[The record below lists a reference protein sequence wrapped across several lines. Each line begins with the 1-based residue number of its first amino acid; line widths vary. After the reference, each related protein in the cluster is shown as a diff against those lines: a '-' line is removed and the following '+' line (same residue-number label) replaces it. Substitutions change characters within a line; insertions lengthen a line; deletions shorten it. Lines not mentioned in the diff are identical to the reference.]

1 MKELDQTEFSNFK
14 ENFQRLRNGPLNK
27 LSKEALEEYIE
38 NLLNTFIIFAL
49 DQKDN
54 NLLYIISNFYSYYKF
69 IQKSN
74 NLENTQKGGYKVIK
88 KSGRTYYVED
98 NYQLNKGEEELE
110 NHVGESIPTDQKYPT
125 LIGNAIREGYELGLE
140 MARGIV
146 DITASQVEVLLVSTS
161 KAVRGGGLRKSVAQ
175 AQEEEFQKQLL
186 QMLEEEENK
195 RRMITSKMVQSAEAQ
210 TQKLDATLNTEA
222 RSSYFTE
229 SNEESEQGM
238 RHLQAEERSESVI
251 ENLRRLI
258 QNYKIKKNIEGHQ
271 EAIGEE
277 INAVEALPL
286 PPLERQFSVASSN
299 NPDIIELQEEIFEF
313 EQGYTEAER
322 EKEFRRMEAITYIQ
336 YIENLIRS
344 MNTHTKIKTMDYAS
358 MGCQAA
364 LFGCFQGFMMA
375 PSTGAAAEV
384 PSIFETEETRAA
396 ELANIRGKHEIK
408 AELYDEAAR
417 LARARKQLSSIE
429 REHKFV
435 DDIPTKYTFDL
446 TKGSDDVTKIVDLAQ
461 HAAELLVDSK
471 HPDSIDYVASIAG
484 KQVKISSDPNTRE
497 ATIQVIKELLIKLMK
512 SYRINPLDLLE
523 NPEYIEFVKR
533 SSEQVMRAES
543 VAQTFEFTS
552 CLSSTSTCI
561 TNKCTNLMTP
571 CSFSNLSAIGCC
583 CMAATTLYSERISET
598 RDYEGNI
605 RLLEGLLRELYAYVD
620 NPNNEY
626 PVPRVLIILGPN
638 MLTEDPR
645 TTRTSRNGCL
655 DPIGFLTAAS
665 VASAGII
672 SGLSPVA
679 SLAAAFF
686 GYRIYDKLNVDNSAK
701 PFFRNNDEEPTG
713 GSRKTMRK
721 HHSRKTMRK
730 GKTMRKHHSR
740 KTMRKH
746 HSRKK

>member
-1 MKELDQTEFSNFK
+1 MKELNQTEFSNFK
-14 ENFQRLRNGPLNK
+14 ENFQRLRNGPLKK

-54 NLLYIISNFYSYYKF
+54 NLLYIIANFYSYYKF

-74 NLENTQKGGYKVIK
+74 NLENTQKGGYKVIT

-110 NHVGESIPTDQKYPT
+110 NHVGKPIPTDQKYPT
-125 LIGNAIREGYELGLE
+125 LIGDAILEGYEPGLL
-140 MARGIV
+140 MAREIV
-146 DITASQVEVLLVSTS
+146 DITVSQVEVSIVSTS
-161 KAVRGGGLRKSVAQ
+161 KAVRGGGVRKSSTQ
-175 AQEEEFQKQLL
+175 AKEEEFQKQLL

-210 TQKLDATLNTEA
+210 TRELDDKLNTEA
-222 RSSYFTE
+222 KDFYFAE
-229 SNEESEQGM
+229 SN
-238 RHLQAEERSESVI
+238 EERSESVI

-258 QNYKIKKNIEGHQ
+258 QNYKIKKNIEEHQ
-271 EAIGEE
+271 KIIEEE
-277 INAVEALPL
+277 INAVEAMPL
-286 PPLERQFSVASSN
+286 AALERQDSVASSN
-299 NPDIIELQEEIFEF
+299 DPDIRELQQEIFEF
-313 EQGYTEAER
+313 EQGYAEAER
-322 EKEFRRMEAITYIQ
+322 EREFRRMEAITYIQ

-344 MNTHTKIKTMDYAS
+344 MNTHKKIKTMDYAS

-375 PSTGAAAEV
+375 PSTGGAAEV

-435 DDIPTKYTFDL
+435 DDIPTKDTFDL
-446 TKGSDDVTKIVDLAQ
+446 TKGSDDITKIVDLAQ
-461 HAAELLVDSK
+461 HAAELWVDSK
-471 HPDSIDYVASIAG
+471 RPDSIDYVASIAG
-484 KQVKISSDPNTRE
+484 NQVKISSDPNTRE

-512 SYRINPLDLLE
+512 SYHINPLDLLK

-533 SSEQVMRAES
+533 ASEQVMRGET

-552 CLSSTSTCI
+552 CLSSTSKCI

-571 CSFSNLSAIGCC
+571 CSFANLSAIGCC

-605 RLLEGLLRELYAYVD
+605 RLLEGLLRELNAYVD
-620 NPNNEY
+620 NPQNEY

-655 DPIGFLTAAS
+655 NPIGFLTAAS

-701 PFFRNNDEEPTG
+701 PFFRNNDEPPNG
-713 GSRKTMRK
+713 GGRKTMRR
-721 HHSRKTMRK
+721 RKTMRK

-740 KTMRKH
+740 KK
-746 HSRKK
+746 